1 MKRLLSAALLVLFVA
16 AAARAGEPNARPVK
30 VPFDLIKTQHMT
42 VMVKVNGKGPFR
54 LIFDTGAPVTL
65 INNKVAKEAGLIK
78 KDAKGA
84 VMPLFPGFGQYKL
97 KTLQL
102 GDLTAKDVPVLVM
115 DHPTVKLVSKHL
127 GPIEGIVGFS
137 FFARYRMT
145 IDYQTKEL
153 TFVPVKFQPPDVM
166 QKMFAMILSNKKDER
181 KVVGPA
187 GVWGFSVEK
196 SENDT
201 EPGVTVKAVVRG
213 SPAAKAGLQ
222 AGDRLLT
229 LDDRWTDTVVDCY
242 RAAVH
247 VRPGRTARLVVK
259 RNGKEMDLMV
269 TVLPGL

>member
-1 MKRLLSAALLVLFVA
+1 MKRILTAALLTLFA
-16 AAARAGEPNARPVK
+16 AAWARADGPAAKPVK

-42 VMVKVNGKGPFR
+42 VMVKINGQGPFR
-54 LIFDTGAPVTL
+54 LIFDTGAPVSL
-65 INNKVAKEAGLIK
+65 INNKAARAAGLIK

-84 VMPLFPGFGQYKL
+84 VMPLFPGMGQYKV
-97 KTLQL
+97 KTLQI

-115 DHPTVKLVSKHL
+115 DHPTVSLVSKHL

-153 TFVPVKFQPPDVM
+153 TFVPVKFRPPDVM
-166 QKMFAMILSNKKDER
+166 EKMFAMLLSGNKSER

-196 SENDT
+196 GKDDA
-201 EPGVTVKAVVRG
+201 EPGVTVKAVVPG
-213 SPAAKAGLQ
+213 GPAAKAGLR

-229 LDDRWTDTVVDCY
+229 LDDRWTDSVVDCY
-242 RAAVH
+242 RAAGH
-247 VRPGRTARLVVK
+247 VRPGTAAKLVVK
-259 RNGKEMDLMV
+259 RDGKEMELTV
-269 TVLPGL
+269 TVQSGL

>member
-1 MKRLLSAALLVLFVA
+1 MKRVFTATLLALFVA
-16 AAARAGEPNARPVK
+16 TAARADEPKASPVK
-30 VPFDLIKTQHMT
+30 VPFDLLKTQHMT
-42 VMVKVNGKGPFR
+42 VMVKVNGQGPFR

-65 INNKVAKEAGLIK
+65 INNKVARAAGLIK

-84 VMPLFPGFGQYKL
+84 VIPLFPGMGQYKV
-97 KTLQL
+97 KTLQI

-145 IDYQTKEL
+145 IDYQTREM
-153 TFVPVKFQPPDVM
+153 TFVPTAFKPPDVM
-166 QKMFAMILSNKKDER
+166 QKLFAMILANKKDER

-196 SENDT
+196 KEDDA
-201 EPGVTVKAVVRG
+201 EPGVTVKAVVPG

-222 AGDRLLT
+222 KGDRLLT

-242 RAAVH
+242 RAAGH
-247 VRPGRTARLVVK
+247 VRPDTAARLVVK
-259 RNGKEMDLMV
+259 RNGKEMDLTV
-269 TVLPGL
+269 TVRSGL